1 MLRSLKENLGSLL
14 LASIMSLL
22 VWVSAVSAG
31 DPTEEQAFPSP
42 VPIEVQGLAENLT
55 IVGSPP
61 STAQVVVRAP
71 RSVWSQLTASDI
83 HLVADLSGLEAGV
96 HQITLSARV
105 DLRPARVVRFEPA
118 SLTVTL
124 EPLGTRTV
132 PVRIRALGTP
142 AVGYRAQI
150 PTVTPTEATVVGPSS
165 SVARVAQVLAEVNLT
180 GLRADL
186 VETIPLL
193 PVDPDGQ
200 TVERVRVEPGAARVQ
215 VQIQQLGGY
224 RDVAV
229 KVVIE
234 GQVAAGYWVTSITV
248 SPPVVTVYSS
258 DPEAVSVLP
267 GFVETEPLVLTGAS
281 NNIERRLSL
290 ALPAGIAPVGDQT
303 VLVQVGIAA
312 IETSL
317 TVTRALEIQGL
328 GPGLFAQASPESVS
342 VILTGPQPVLEE
354 LAPEDV
360 RVVVDLLDL
369 GVGTHQVTPQVVVIP
384 SGVVARAVLPST
396 IEVVIGTSPRTPT
409 PTR

>member
-1 MLRSLKENLGSLL
+1 MLRWLKNNLGSLL
-14 LASIMSLL
+14 LAFVMSLL
-22 VWVSAVSAG
+22 VWVSAVSAA
-31 DPTEEQAFPSP
+31 DPTEEGVFPSP
-42 VPIEVQGLAENLT
+42 VPIQIQGLAQDLT

-61 STAQVVVRAP
+61 ATAQVTLRAP
-71 RSVWSQLTASDI
+71 RSVWAQLTLDHI
-83 HLVADLSGLEAGV
+83 HLVADLSGLTAGT
-96 HQITLSARV
+96 HQVPLDARV
-105 DLRPARVVRFEPA
+105 DLRPARVVALEPA

-124 EPLGTRTV
+124 EALGRRSV
-132 PVRIRALGTP
+132 PVRVRALGTP
-142 AVGYRAQI
+142 AVGYRAQT
-150 PTVTPTEATVVGPSS
+150 PEVTPTQVTVVGPSS
-165 SVARVAQVLAEVNLT
+165 LVARVAQVLAEVNLT

-186 VETIPLL
+186 VDTVPLL

-200 TVERVRVEPGAARVQ
+200 TVAGVRAEPATARVQ

-234 GQVAAGYWVTSITV
+234 GQVAAGYWVTSISV

-267 GFVETEPLVLTGAS
+267 GFVETVPLVLTGAS
-281 NNIERRLSL
+281 STIERRL
-290 ALPAGIAPVGDQT
+290 ALDLPEGITPVGEQT

-317 TVTRALEIQGL
+317 TVTRTLEIQGL
-328 GPGLFAQASPESVS
+328 GPGLFAQASPDSVN
-342 VILTGPQPVLEE
+342 VILTGPLPVLEA

-396 IEVVIGTSPRTPT
+396 IEVVITTSPRTPT

>member
-1 MLRSLKENLGSLL
+1 MLRWLKDNLGSLL
-14 LASIMSLL
+14 LAFVMSLL
-22 VWVSAVSAG
+22 VWVSAVSAA
-31 DPTEEQAFPSP
+31 DPSEERVFPSP
-42 VPIEVQGLAENLT
+42 VPIQIQGLAPDLT
-55 IVGSPP
+55 IVGVPAAA
-61 STAQVVVRAP
+61 AQVSLRAP
-71 RSVWSQLTASDI
+71 RSVWSQLTPD
-83 HLVADLSGLEAGV
+83 HLHLLADLSGLGAGLHTV
-96 HQITLSARV
+96 PLTARV
-105 DLRPARVVRFEPA
+105 DLRPAQVTSLEPA
-118 SLTVTL
+118 SLTLTL
-124 EPLGTRTV
+124 EALGTRAV
-132 PVRIRALGTP
+132 PVRVRALGTP
-142 AVGYRAQI
+142 AVGYRAQS
-150 PTVTPTEATVVGPSS
+150 PEVAPTEVTVVGPSS

-186 VETIPLL
+186 VDTVPLL

-200 TVERVRVEPGAARVQ
+200 VVDGVRVEPESARVQ

-234 GQVAAGYWVTSITV
+234 GQVAAGYWVTSISV

-281 NNIERRLSL
+281 SDIERRLAL
-290 ALPAGIAPVGDQT
+290 DLPAGITPVGEQT
-303 VLVQVGIAA
+303 VLVRVGIAA

-317 TVTRALEIQGL
+317 TVTRSLEVQGL
-328 GPGLFAQASPESVS
+328 GPGLFAQASPDSVS
-342 VILTGPQPVLEE
+342 VILTGPLPVLEA

-384 SGVVARAVLPST
+384 GGVVARAVLPST
-396 IEVVIGTSPRTPT
+396 IEVVISTSLRMPT